1 MSIHP
6 SPIIGAGRCCQLY
19 KLLLLLLV
27 TDRMNIMPKISKVS
41 DRIPKFVRDYP
52 NLKDSDEL
60 QWDQGAEGNMRFFR
74 LLKRGYNAL
83 VALIFL

>member
-6 SPIIGAGRCCQLY
+6 SPIIGAGCCCQLY

-41 DRIPKFVRDYP
+41 DRIP
-52 NLKDSDEL
+52 NLLETIS
-60 QWDQGAEGNMRFFR
+60 
-74 LLKRGYNAL
+74 
-83 VALIFL
+83 I